1 MLKCRNGY
9 NSILFNRTVPLVR
22 LWVVVPVID
31 QARKSPFHKKRCGW
45 LHCSNYRCVQQ
56 NERSPKFIIP
66 ATQNL
71 ASALTLLNNLQV
83 YTVHLWRFLCLECC
97 SNKVVLFLKLL
108 FWVSYLHVYFL
119 PMVCDAVGYQY
130 GHIQNVIG
138 NLKNYGWYQD
148 IFVAKNLVW
157 ADSCLFFKEIFKK
170 RKSRIGMAVARSDTR
185 RLFPDTPASSYI
197 MMWHHSPPPTP
208 MATRNIE
215 KLYVGNKSL

>member
-148 IFVAKNLVW
+148 IFVAKNLV
-157 ADSCLFFKEIFKK
+157 FFLKK
-170 RKSRIGMAVARSDTR
+170 YLWKGNRELVWRSPARTREGYFRIPQLLQTSWCDT
-185 RLFPDTPASSYI
+185 TPLPQHQ
-197 MMWHHSPPPTP
+197 WQ
-208 MATRNIE
+208 
-215 KLYVGNKSL
+215 LSL